1 MFSKL
6 SFLFGAVFI
15 VVGILGFIPGVTS
28 GEHLLG
34 IFHVNSA
41 HNAVHIL
48 TGLVALIAGGVSGYA
63 AKTFFRVFGII
74 YGLVAILGFMNGNA
88 PIFGLISNNSADTWL
103 HAGIA
108 VASLVIGF
116 GLKEAAVSKTHLR
129 AA

>member
-1 MFSKL
+1 
-6 SFLFGAVFI
+6 
-15 VVGILGFIPGVTS
+15 VVGILGFIPGVTR

-63 AKTFFRVFGII
+63 AKMFFRVFGVI

-108 VASLVIGF
+108 VASLAIGF
-116 GLKEAAVSKTHLR
+116 GLKEPAVSKTHLR